1 MNSTSKNKSK
11 FLYPIII
18 IGSGNVATQ
27 LAKALT
33 KKGIAIAQI
42 YSPDLSHAKKLASI
56 AKSPFTNNVKEILK
70 GNFIYLV
77 CIKDEAIEKF
87 AKSFKIKEGIL
98 LHTSGTIAMDIL
110 KTSTKNYGIFYPLQ
124 TISSTRKISFK
135 HVPVCIEA
143 SNKETLQI
151 IEQLA
156 NYISKNIHVV
166 TSIQRKK
173 LHLAAVIVNN
183 FTNHLYHLAFEYLQ
197 KEKISPELLYMLIGE
212 TTAKAIELGPHTAQT
227 GPAKRNDV
235 STIKAHQELLKKNP
249 DLQNIYKL
257 LSESIIKTYHH
268 E

>member
-1 MNSTSKNKSK
+1 MSKEEK
-11 FLYPIII
+11 FKKTFSVPLII

-27 LAKALT
+27 LAKSFT
-33 KKGIAIAQI
+33 KKGLQIAQV
-42 YSPDLSHAKKLASI
+42 YSPNIAHAEKLASI
-56 AKSPFTNNVKEILK
+56 TKSPFTSNLKEILK

-87 AKSFKIKEGIL
+87 AKSFKINEGIL

-110 KTSTKNYGIFYPLQ
+110 KTSAKNYGIFYPLQ
-124 TISSTRKISFK
+124 SISSTRKISFK
-135 HVPVCIEA
+135 YVPICIEA
-143 SNKETLQI
+143 SNNETLQI

-197 KEKISPELLYMLIGE
+197 KEKISPELLYMLISE

-235 STIKAHQELLKKNP
+235 STIKAHQKLLKKNP